1 MFDKLIESEP
11 EGANFKKRRTYFMVS
26 TVVVGILFLTAVVIS
41 IYAEDF
47 ALGSERMELEALLA
61 PADPPAT
68 EPEPVKP
75 RTQSAA
81 THETSDVPTRVVN
94 QARTDESKFVPT
106 TISTTPNTY
115 MSRPYGDIKIGP
127 TDNNPLGSG
136 RPENGTGQPATIISG
151 PSATQEAETVKDTPP
166 PVKDIPPVPKKPVI
180 QSIGVANGKAVYLP
194 KPPYP
199 AAAIAVNAQGKVN
212 VQIMIDEHGK
222 VVSAKAVDGNPLLR
236 GAAETAAWKATF
248 TPTLLSNVPVKV
260 TGVIVYN
267 FTRN

>member
-11 EGANFKKRRTYFMVS
+11 EGANFKKRKAYFMVS
-26 TVVVGILFLTAVVIS
+26 TLVVGVLFLAAVVIS

-47 ALGSERMELEALLA
+47 ALGSDRMELEALLA
-61 PADPPAT
+61 PADPPAA

-75 RTQSAA
+75 RTQAV
-81 THETSDVPTRVVN
+81 TTRETSDVPSRVLN

-106 TISTTPNTY
+106 SISTTPNTY
-115 MSRPYGDIKIGP
+115 MSRPYGEMKLGT
-127 TDNNPLGSG
+127 TDTLGSG
-136 RPENGTGQPATIISG
+136 RSDNPPGEPATLISG
-151 PSATQEAETVKDTPP
+151 PSATDEAETVKETPP
-166 PVKDIPPVPKKPVI
+166 PVKDIPLVKKPVI

-236 GAAETAAWKATF
+236 FAAEQAAWKATF